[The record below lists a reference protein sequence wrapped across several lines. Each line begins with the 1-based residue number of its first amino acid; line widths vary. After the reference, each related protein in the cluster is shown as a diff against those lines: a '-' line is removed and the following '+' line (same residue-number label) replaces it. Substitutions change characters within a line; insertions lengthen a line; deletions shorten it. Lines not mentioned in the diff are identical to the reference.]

1 MELTSIH
8 PGVYLLYYFIMVLF
22 AFIFSDPYFVVTFLV
37 LLLVLIALQGVSHEL
52 KNIMRL
58 FIPLSILIMI
68 LNPLLNR
75 TGAHKIYLWS
85 GFFITYE
92 AIAYGILMSL
102 ALLIVILVFS
112 SYNRSVSY
120 QEMLYIFSKK
130 LPIISMIIVMALR
143 FIPLINSRAIEV
155 QKLNNLKN
163 NGIEME
169 MDSDESNDSEALDLD
184 EFNSNINTDYD
195 SKLVNKLKSNKRVAA
210 IIKEAKTLGKIMGIT
225 VSWSLEES
233 MFTAKSMKARGY
245 NATERTSYLSYKF
258 SNADF
263 AFIAL
268 IIVTVGII
276 IIGLLHGVGMINIY
290 PSIDF
295 KFSNLPLN
303 IYYLAFIVFLL
314 PLIYLEIKE
323 RILWHWLNSIT
334 SALHTWI
341 QMGPNHRSSHWTTLT
356 LKSITVTLFSYA
368 DHQDAVKPLCSPIW
382 RRNWCLQ
389 AEDQVK
395 SSSMGQG

>member
-22 AFIFSDPYFVVTFLV
+22 AFIFSDPYFVVTFLA
-37 LLLVLIALQGVSHEL
+37 LILVLISLQGVSSEL
-52 KNIMRL
+52 KNIL
-58 FIPLSILIMI
+58 KFYIPLSILILI

-85 GFFITYE
+85 NFFVTYE
-92 AIAYGILMSL
+92 AIAYGVLMTL

-169 MDSDESNDSEALDLD
+169 MGSDESNDSEALDLD

-276 IIGLLHGVGMINIY
+276 IVGLLKGVGMINIY

-295 KFSNLPLN
+295 RFSNLPFN

-323 RILWHWLNSIT
+323 RILW
-334 SALHTWI
+334 
-341 QMGPNHRSSHWTTLT
+341 
-356 LKSITVTLFSYA
+356 
-368 DHQDAVKPLCSPIW
+368 
-382 RRNWCLQ
+382 RN
-389 AEDQVK
+389 
-395 SSSMGQG
+395 

>member
-8 PGVYLLYYFIMVLF
+8 PAVYLLYYFIMVLF

-37 LLLVLIALQGVSHEL
+37 LILVLISLQGISSEL
-52 KNIMRL
+52 KNIMKL

-85 GFFITYE
+85 NFFITYE

-112 SYNRSVSY
+112 SYNRSVNY

-155 QKLNNLKN
+155 QKLNNLKV
-163 NGIEME
+163 NGIDFDDEE
-169 MDSDESNDSEALDLD
+169 NDEKDGNDETDGSDDSRRLDVD
-184 EFNSNINTDYD
+184 EFNSSINTDYN
-195 SKLVNKLKSNKRVAA
+195 SKFVDRLKSNKRIAA

-258 SNADF
+258 GNADY

-268 IIVTVGII
+268 IAITVAII
-276 IIGLLHGVGMINIY
+276 IMGLLKGVGMINIY

-295 KFSNLPLN
+295 SFSNLPFN

-323 RILWHWLNSIT
+323 RVLW
-334 SALHTWI
+334 
-341 QMGPNHRSSHWTTLT
+341 
-356 LKSITVTLFSYA
+356 
-368 DHQDAVKPLCSPIW
+368 
-382 RRNWCLQ
+382 RN
-389 AEDQVK
+389 
-395 SSSMGQG
+395 

>member
-37 LLLVLIALQGVSHEL
+37 LLLILIALQGVSHEL
-52 KNIMRL
+52 KNIMKL

-163 NGIEME
+163 NGIEM
-169 MDSDESNDSEALDLD
+169 DVGDADALDLD

-268 IIVTVGII
+268 IIITVGII
-276 IIGLLHGVGMINIY
+276 IVGLLHGVGMINIY

-295 KFSNLPLN
+295 KFSNLPFN

-323 RILWHWLNSIT
+323 RILW
-334 SALHTWI
+334 
-341 QMGPNHRSSHWTTLT
+341 
-356 LKSITVTLFSYA
+356 
-368 DHQDAVKPLCSPIW
+368 
-382 RRNWCLQ
+382 RN
-389 AEDQVK
+389 
-395 SSSMGQG
+395 

>member
-22 AFIFSDPYFVVTFLV
+22 AFIFSDPYFVVTFLA
-37 LLLVLIALQGVSHEL
+37 LILVLISLQGVSSEL
-52 KNIMRL
+52 KNIL
-58 FIPLSILIMI
+58 KFYIPLSILILI

-85 GFFITYE
+85 NFFVTYE
-92 AIAYGILMSL
+92 AIAYGVLMTL

-169 MDSDESNDSEALDLD
+169 RDSDESNDSDDSNSLDLD
-184 EFNSNINTDYD
+184 QFNSNINTDYD
-195 SKLVNKLKSNKRVAA
+195 SKIVNKLKSNKRVAA

-258 SNADF
+258 GNADY

-276 IIGLLHGVGMINIY
+276 IAGLLKGVGMINIY

-295 KFSNLPLN
+295 RFSNLPFN

-323 RILWHWLNSIT
+323 RILW
-334 SALHTWI
+334 
-341 QMGPNHRSSHWTTLT
+341 
-356 LKSITVTLFSYA
+356 
-368 DHQDAVKPLCSPIW
+368 
-382 RRNWCLQ
+382 RN
-389 AEDQVK
+389 
-395 SSSMGQG
+395 

>member
-1 MELTSIH
+1 
-8 PGVYLLYYFIMVLF
+8 MVLF

-37 LLLVLIALQGVSHEL
+37 LLLVLIALQGVSSEL
-52 KNIMRL
+52 KNIL
-58 FIPLSILIMI
+58 KFYIPLSILILI

-85 GFFITYE
+85 NFFVTYE
-92 AIAYGILMSL
+92 AIAYGVIMTL

-169 MDSDESNDSEALDLD
+169 MDSDESNDSDDSDSLDLD
-184 EFNSNINTDYD
+184 QFNSNINTDYD
-195 SKLVNKLKSNKRVAA
+195 SKIVNNLKSNKRVAA

-258 SNADF
+258 GNADY

-276 IIGLLHGVGMINIY
+276 IAGLLKGVGMINIY

-295 KFSNLPLN
+295 RFSNLPFN

-323 RILWHWLNSIT
+323 RILW
-334 SALHTWI
+334 
-341 QMGPNHRSSHWTTLT
+341 
-356 LKSITVTLFSYA
+356 
-368 DHQDAVKPLCSPIW
+368 
-382 RRNWCLQ
+382 RN
-389 AEDQVK
+389 
-395 SSSMGQG
+395 

>member
-52 KNIMRL
+52 KNIMKL
-58 FIPLSILIMI
+58 FIPLSVLIMI

-163 NGIEME
+163 NGIEM
-169 MDSDESNDSEALDLD
+169 DSDDADDTNRLDLD
-184 EFNSNINTDYD
+184 QFNSNINTDYD

-323 RILWHWLNSIT
+323 RILWH
-334 SALHTWI
+334 
-341 QMGPNHRSSHWTTLT
+341 
-356 LKSITVTLFSYA
+356 
-368 DHQDAVKPLCSPIW
+368 
-382 RRNWCLQ
+382 
-389 AEDQVK
+389 
-395 SSSMGQG
+395 

>member
-22 AFIFSDPYFVVTFLV
+22 AFIFSNPYFVVTFLV
-37 LLLVLIALQGVSHEL
+37 LLLVLIALQGVSSEL
-52 KNIMRL
+52 KNIL
-58 FIPLSILIMI
+58 KFYIPLSILILI

-85 GFFITYE
+85 NFFVTYE
-92 AIAYGILMSL
+92 AIAYGVLMTL

-169 MDSDESNDSEALDLD
+169 MDSDESNDSDDSNSLDLD
-184 EFNSNINTDYD
+184 QFNSNINTDYD

-258 SNADF
+258 GNADY

-276 IIGLLHGVGMINIY
+276 IVGLLKGVGMINIY

-295 KFSNLPLN
+295 RFSNLPFN

-323 RILWHWLNSIT
+323 RILW
-334 SALHTWI
+334 
-341 QMGPNHRSSHWTTLT
+341 
-356 LKSITVTLFSYA
+356 
-368 DHQDAVKPLCSPIW
+368 
-382 RRNWCLQ
+382 RN
-389 AEDQVK
+389 
-395 SSSMGQG
+395 

>member
-22 AFIFSDPYFVVTFLV
+22 AFIFSDPYFVVTFLI
-37 LLLVLIALQGVSHEL
+37 LILVLIALQGISHEL
-52 KNIMRL
+52 KNIMKL

-155 QKLNNLKN
+155 QKLNNLKS
-163 NGIEME
+163 NGIELE
-169 MDSDESNDSEALDLD
+169 SDD
-184 EFNSNINTDYD
+184 EDRIDVDAFNSNINTDYN
-195 SKLVNKLKSNKRVAA
+195 SKLVDKLKSNKRIAA

-268 IIVTVGII
+268 IIITVGII
-276 IIGLLHGVGMINIY
+276 IAGLLKGVGMINIY

-295 KFSNLPLN
+295 RFSNLPFN

-323 RILWHWLNSIT
+323 RILWH
-334 SALHTWI
+334 
-341 QMGPNHRSSHWTTLT
+341 
-356 LKSITVTLFSYA
+356 
-368 DHQDAVKPLCSPIW
+368 
-382 RRNWCLQ
+382 
-389 AEDQVK
+389 
-395 SSSMGQG
+395 

>member
-169 MDSDESNDSEALDLD
+169 MGSDESNDSEALDLD

-276 IIGLLHGVGMINIY
+276 IVGLLHGVGMINIY

-295 KFSNLPLN
+295 KFSNLPFN

-323 RILWHWLNSIT
+323 RILWH
-334 SALHTWI
+334 
-341 QMGPNHRSSHWTTLT
+341 
-356 LKSITVTLFSYA
+356 
-368 DHQDAVKPLCSPIW
+368 
-382 RRNWCLQ
+382 
-389 AEDQVK
+389 
-395 SSSMGQG
+395 

>member
-8 PGVYLLYYFIMVLF
+8 PAVYLIYYFIMVLF
-22 AFIFSDPYFVVTFLV
+22 AFIFSDPYFVVTFLA
-37 LLLVLIALQGVSHEL
+37 LILVLIALQGVSSEL
-52 KNIMRL
+52 KNIL
-58 FIPLSILIMI
+58 KFFIPLSVLIMI

-75 TGAHKIYLWS
+75 TGAHRIYLWQN
-85 GFFITYE
+85 FFITYE

-102 ALLIVILVFS
+102 ALLIVILIFS

-155 QKLNNLKN
+155 QKLNKLKT
-163 NGIEME
+163 NGVEFDDDE
-169 MDSDESNDSEALDLD
+169 NDHSGDLEDSNKPDLD

-245 NATERTSYLSYKF
+245 NATERTSYLSYRF
-258 SNADF
+258 GSAERQE
-263 AFIAL
+263 AIMQLSEQA
-268 IIVTVGII
+268 ICH
-276 IIGLLHGVGMINIY
+276 IGLEV
-290 PSIDF
+290 
-295 KFSNLPLN
+295 
-303 IYYLAFIVFLL
+303 
-314 PLIYLEIKE
+314 LIMYF
-323 RILWHWLNSIT
+323 W
-334 SALHTWI
+334 
-341 QMGPNHRSSHWTTLT
+341 Q
-356 LKSITVTLFSYA
+356 
-368 DHQDAVKPLCSPIW
+368 
-382 RRNWCLQ
+382 
-389 AEDQVK
+389 
-395 SSSMGQG
+395 

>member
-169 MDSDESNDSEALDLD
+169 RDSDESNDSDDSNSLDLD
-184 EFNSNINTDYD
+184 QFNSNINTDYD
-195 SKLVNKLKSNKRVAA
+195 SKIVNKLKSNKRVAA

-258 SNADF
+258 GNADY

-276 IIGLLHGVGMINIY
+276 IAGLLKGVGMINIY

-295 KFSNLPLN
+295 RFSNLPFN

-323 RILWHWLNSIT
+323 RILW
-334 SALHTWI
+334 
-341 QMGPNHRSSHWTTLT
+341 
-356 LKSITVTLFSYA
+356 
-368 DHQDAVKPLCSPIW
+368 
-382 RRNWCLQ
+382 RN
-389 AEDQVK
+389 
-395 SSSMGQG
+395 

>member
-22 AFIFSDPYFVVTFLV
+22 AFIFSDPYFVVTFLA
-37 LLLVLIALQGVSHEL
+37 LILVLISLQGVSSEL
-52 KNIMRL
+52 KNIL
-58 FIPLSILIMI
+58 KFYIPLSILILI

-85 GFFITYE
+85 NFFVTYE
-92 AIAYGILMSL
+92 AIAYGVLMTL

-169 MDSDESNDSEALDLD
+169 MDSDGSDDSYDSNSLDLD
-184 EFNSNINTDYD
+184 QFNSNINTDYD
-195 SKLVNKLKSNKRVAA
+195 SKIVNKLKSNKRVAA

-258 SNADF
+258 GNADY

-276 IIGLLHGVGMINIY
+276 IVGLLKGVGMINIY

-295 KFSNLPLN
+295 RFSNLPFN

-323 RILWHWLNSIT
+323 RILW
-334 SALHTWI
+334 
-341 QMGPNHRSSHWTTLT
+341 
-356 LKSITVTLFSYA
+356 
-368 DHQDAVKPLCSPIW
+368 
-382 RRNWCLQ
+382 RN
-389 AEDQVK
+389 
-395 SSSMGQG
+395 

>member
-22 AFIFSDPYFVVTFLV
+22 AFIFSDPYFVITFLV
-37 LLLVLIALQGVSHEL
+37 LILVLIYLQGVSSEL
-52 KNIMRL
+52 KNIVKL

-85 GFFITYE
+85 NFFITYE

-155 QKLNNLKN
+155 QKLNNLKS
-163 NGIEME
+163 NGIDV
-169 MDSDESNDSEALDLD
+169 DSDE
-184 EFNSNINTDYD
+184 SNINTDYD
-195 SKLVNKLKSNKRVAA
+195 SKIVNKLKSNKRIAA
-210 IIKEAKTLGKIMGIT
+210 IIKEAKNLGKIMGIT

-258 SNADF
+258 GNADYVF
-263 AFIAL
+263 LAVIFI
-268 IIVTVGII
+268 TVAII

-295 KFSNLPLN
+295 SFSNLPFN

-323 RILWHWLNSIT
+323 RLLWH
-334 SALHTWI
+334 
-341 QMGPNHRSSHWTTLT
+341 
-356 LKSITVTLFSYA
+356 
-368 DHQDAVKPLCSPIW
+368 
-382 RRNWCLQ
+382 
-389 AEDQVK
+389 
-395 SSSMGQG
+395 

>member
-37 LLLVLIALQGVSHEL
+37 LLLILIALQGVSHEL
-52 KNIMRL
+52 KNIMKL

-163 NGIEME
+163 NGIEM
-169 MDSDESNDSEALDLD
+169 DVGDADALDLD

-268 IIVTVGII
+268 IIITVGII
-276 IIGLLHGVGMINIY
+276 IVGLLHGVGMINIY

-295 KFSNLPLN
+295 KFSNLPFN

-323 RILWHWLNSIT
+323 RILWH
-334 SALHTWI
+334 
-341 QMGPNHRSSHWTTLT
+341 
-356 LKSITVTLFSYA
+356 
-368 DHQDAVKPLCSPIW
+368 
-382 RRNWCLQ
+382 
-389 AEDQVK
+389 
-395 SSSMGQG
+395 

>member
-22 AFIFSDPYFVVTFLV
+22 AFIFSDPYFVVTFLA
-37 LLLVLIALQGVSHEL
+37 LILVLISLQGVSSEL
-52 KNIMRL
+52 KNIL
-58 FIPLSILIMI
+58 KFYIPLSILILI

-85 GFFITYE
+85 NFFVTYE
-92 AIAYGILMSL
+92 AIAYGVLMTL

-169 MDSDESNDSEALDLD
+169 MDSDESNDSDDSNSLDLD
-184 EFNSNINTDYD
+184 QFNSNINTDYD
-195 SKLVNKLKSNKRVAA
+195 SKIVNKLKSNKRVAA

-233 MFTAKSMKARGY
+233 MCTAKSMKARGY

-268 IIVTVGII
+268 IIITVGII
-276 IIGLLHGVGMINIY
+276 IVGLLHGVGMINIY

-295 KFSNLPLN
+295 RFSNLPFN

-323 RILWHWLNSIT
+323 RILW
-334 SALHTWI
+334 
-341 QMGPNHRSSHWTTLT
+341 
-356 LKSITVTLFSYA
+356 
-368 DHQDAVKPLCSPIW
+368 
-382 RRNWCLQ
+382 RN
-389 AEDQVK
+389 
-395 SSSMGQG
+395 

>member
-37 LLLVLIALQGVSHEL
+37 LILILIALQGVSSEL
-52 KNIMRL
+52 KNIMKL

-85 GFFITYE
+85 NFFITYE
-92 AIAYGILMSL
+92 AIAYGVLMSL

-163 NGIEME
+163 NGVEF
-169 MDSDESNDSEALDLD
+169 DSDETDGNDDSYDSIESNKIDMD

-195 SKLVNKLKSNKRVAA
+195 SKFINKLKSNKRVAA

-258 SNADF
+258 GNADY

-268 IIVTVGII
+268 IMVTVGII
-276 IIGLLHGVGMINIY
+276 IIGLLKGVGMINIY

-295 KFSNLPLN
+295 KFSNLPFN
-303 IYYLAFIVFLL
+303 IYYLAFVLFLL

-323 RILWHWLNSIT
+323 RILWH
-334 SALHTWI
+334 
-341 QMGPNHRSSHWTTLT
+341 
-356 LKSITVTLFSYA
+356 
-368 DHQDAVKPLCSPIW
+368 
-382 RRNWCLQ
+382 
-389 AEDQVK
+389 
-395 SSSMGQG
+395 

>member
-22 AFIFSDPYFVVTFLV
+22 AFIFSDPYFVVTFLA
-37 LLLVLIALQGVSHEL
+37 LILVLIALQGVSSEL
-52 KNIMRL
+52 KNIL
-58 FIPLSILIMI
+58 KFYIPLSILILI

-85 GFFITYE
+85 NFFVTYE
-92 AIAYGILMSL
+92 AIAYGVLMTL

-169 MDSDESNDSEALDLD
+169 MGSDDANDAEGYDGSDSLDLD
-184 EFNSNINTDYD
+184 QFNSNINTDYD
-195 SKLVNKLKSNKRVAA
+195 SKIVNKLKSNKRVAA

-258 SNADF
+258 GNADY

-276 IIGLLHGVGMINIY
+276 IVGLLHGVGMINIY

-295 KFSNLPLN
+295 RFSNLPIN

-323 RILWHWLNSIT
+323 RILW
-334 SALHTWI
+334 
-341 QMGPNHRSSHWTTLT
+341 
-356 LKSITVTLFSYA
+356 
-368 DHQDAVKPLCSPIW
+368 
-382 RRNWCLQ
+382 RN
-389 AEDQVK
+389 
-395 SSSMGQG
+395 

>member
-8 PGVYLLYYFIMVLF
+8 PAVYLIYYFIMVLF
-22 AFIFSDPYFVVTFLV
+22 AFIFSDPYFVVTFLA
-37 LLLVLIALQGVSHEL
+37 LILVLIALQGVSSEL
-52 KNIMRL
+52 KNIL
-58 FIPLSILIMI
+58 KFFIPLSLLIMI

-75 TGAHKIYLWS
+75 TGAHRIYLWQN
-85 GFFITYE
+85 FFITYE

-102 ALLIVILVFS
+102 ALLIVILIFS

-155 QKLNNLKN
+155 QKLNKLKT
-163 NGIEME
+163 NGVEFDDDE
-169 MDSDESNDSEALDLD
+169 NDHSGDLEDSNKPDLD

-195 SKLVNKLKSNKRVAA
+195 SKLVNKLKSNKMVAA

-245 NATERTSYLSYKF
+245 NATERTSYLSYRF
-258 SNADF
+258 GNADY
-263 AFIAL
+263 AFLA
-268 IIVTVGII
+268 IIVVTVSII
-276 IIGLLHGVGMINIY
+276 AVGLLHGVGMINIY

-295 KFSNLPLN
+295 SFSDLPFN

-323 RILWHWLNSIT
+323 RLLWH
-334 SALHTWI
+334 
-341 QMGPNHRSSHWTTLT
+341 
-356 LKSITVTLFSYA
+356 
-368 DHQDAVKPLCSPIW
+368 
-382 RRNWCLQ
+382 
-389 AEDQVK
+389 
-395 SSSMGQG
+395 

>member
-22 AFIFSDPYFVVTFLV
+22 AFIFSDPYFVVTFLA
-37 LLLVLIALQGVSHEL
+37 LILVLISLQGVSSEL
-52 KNIMRL
+52 KNIL
-58 FIPLSILIMI
+58 KFYIPLSILILI

-85 GFFITYE
+85 NFFVTYE
-92 AIAYGILMSL
+92 AIAYGVLMTL

-169 MDSDESNDSEALDLD
+169 IAGDDIDDSNRVDLD
-184 EFNSNINTDYD
+184 QFNSNINTDYD
-195 SKLVNKLKSNKRVAA
+195 SKIVNKLKSNKRVAA

-258 SNADF
+258 GNADY

-268 IIVTVGII
+268 IIV
-276 IIGLLHGVGMINIY
+276 
-290 PSIDF
+290 
-295 KFSNLPLN
+295 N

-323 RILWHWLNSIT
+323 RILWH
-334 SALHTWI
+334 
-341 QMGPNHRSSHWTTLT
+341 
-356 LKSITVTLFSYA
+356 
-368 DHQDAVKPLCSPIW
+368 
-382 RRNWCLQ
+382 
-389 AEDQVK
+389 
-395 SSSMGQG
+395 

>member
-22 AFIFSDPYFVVTFLV
+22 AFIFSDPYFVVTFLI
-37 LLLVLIALQGVSHEL
+37 LILVLIALQGVSSEL
-52 KNIMRL
+52 RNIMKF
-58 FIPLSILIMI
+58 FIPLSILIII

-75 TGAHKIYLWS
+75 TGAHRIYLW
-85 GFFITYE
+85 GNFFVSFE
-92 AIAYGILMSL
+92 AIAYGVLMSL

-163 NGIEME
+163 NGVEFDDE
-169 MDSDESNDSEALDLD
+169 GENDSDDGRVDLD

-195 SKLVNKLKSNKRVAA
+195 SKFINRLKSNKRTSA

-245 NATERTSYLSYKF
+245 NATERTSYLSYRF
-258 SNADF
+258 STADY
-263 AFIAL
+263 AFIAV
-268 IIVTVGII
+268 IIVTLSII
-276 IIGLLHGVGMINIY
+276 IAGLLKGVGMINIY

-295 KFSNLPLN
+295 SFKDLPFN

-323 RILWHWLNSIT
+323 RLLWH
-334 SALHTWI
+334 
-341 QMGPNHRSSHWTTLT
+341 
-356 LKSITVTLFSYA
+356 
-368 DHQDAVKPLCSPIW
+368 
-382 RRNWCLQ
+382 
-389 AEDQVK
+389 
-395 SSSMGQG
+395 

>member
-276 IIGLLHGVGMINIY
+276 IVGLLHGVGMINIY

-323 RILWHWLNSIT
+323 RILWH
-334 SALHTWI
+334 
-341 QMGPNHRSSHWTTLT
+341 
-356 LKSITVTLFSYA
+356 
-368 DHQDAVKPLCSPIW
+368 
-382 RRNWCLQ
+382 
-389 AEDQVK
+389 
-395 SSSMGQG
+395 

>member
-22 AFIFSDPYFVVTFLV
+22 AFIFSDPYFVVTFLA
-37 LLLVLIALQGVSHEL
+37 LILVLISLQGVSSEL
-52 KNIMRL
+52 KNIL
-58 FIPLSILIMI
+58 KFYIPLSILILI

-85 GFFITYE
+85 NFFVTYE
-92 AIAYGILMSL
+92 AIAYGVLMTL

-169 MDSDESNDSEALDLD
+169 MGSDESNDSEALDLD

-295 KFSNLPLN
+295 KFSNLPFN

-323 RILWHWLNSIT
+323 RILW
-334 SALHTWI
+334 
-341 QMGPNHRSSHWTTLT
+341 
-356 LKSITVTLFSYA
+356 
-368 DHQDAVKPLCSPIW
+368 
-382 RRNWCLQ
+382 RN
-389 AEDQVK
+389 
-395 SSSMGQG
+395 

>member
-22 AFIFSDPYFVVTFLV
+22 AFIFSDPYFVVTFLA
-37 LLLVLIALQGVSHEL
+37 LILVLITLQGVSSEL
-52 KNIMRL
+52 KNIL
-58 FIPLSILIMI
+58 KFYIPLSILILI

-85 GFFITYE
+85 NFFVTYE
-92 AIAYGILMSL
+92 AIAYGVLMTL

-163 NGIEME
+163 SGIEME
-169 MDSDESNDSEALDLD
+169 IDGDDTDDSNRVDLD
-184 EFNSNINTDYD
+184 QFNSNINTDYD
-195 SKLVNKLKSNKRVAA
+195 SKIVNKLKPNKRVAA

-258 SNADF
+258 GNADY

-276 IIGLLHGVGMINIY
+276 IVGLLKGVGMINIY

-295 KFSNLPLN
+295 RFSNLPFN

-323 RILWHWLNSIT
+323 RILW
-334 SALHTWI
+334 
-341 QMGPNHRSSHWTTLT
+341 
-356 LKSITVTLFSYA
+356 
-368 DHQDAVKPLCSPIW
+368 
-382 RRNWCLQ
+382 RN
-389 AEDQVK
+389 
-395 SSSMGQG
+395 

>member
-1 MELTSIH
+1 
-8 PGVYLLYYFIMVLF
+8 MVLF

-37 LLLVLIALQGVSHEL
+37 LILVLISLQGISSEL
-52 KNIMRL
+52 KNIMKL

-85 GFFITYE
+85 NFFITYE

-155 QKLNNLKN
+155 QKLNNLKV
-163 NGIEME
+163 NGIDFDDEE
-169 MDSDESNDSEALDLD
+169 NDEKDGNDETDGSDDSRRLDVD
-184 EFNSNINTDYD
+184 EFNSNINTDYN
-195 SKLVNKLKSNKRVAA
+195 SKFVDRLKSNKRIAA
-210 IIKEAKTLGKIMGIT
+210 IIKEEKTIGKIMGIT

-258 SNADF
+258 GNADY

-268 IIVTVGII
+268 IAITVAII
-276 IIGLLHGVGMINIY
+276 IMGLLKGVGMINIY

-295 KFSNLPLN
+295 SFSNLPFN

-323 RILWHWLNSIT
+323 RVLW
-334 SALHTWI
+334 
-341 QMGPNHRSSHWTTLT
+341 
-356 LKSITVTLFSYA
+356 
-368 DHQDAVKPLCSPIW
+368 
-382 RRNWCLQ
+382 RN
-389 AEDQVK
+389 
-395 SSSMGQG
+395 

>member
-22 AFIFSDPYFVVTFLV
+22 AFIFSDPYFVVTFLI
-37 LLLVLIALQGVSHEL
+37 LILVLIALQGISSEL
-52 KNIMRL
+52 KNIMKL

-75 TGAHKIYLWS
+75 TGAHKIYLWPN
-85 GFFITYE
+85 FFITFE

-163 NGIEME
+163 NGVEF
-169 MDSDESNDSEALDLD
+169 DSDDAESMEEISDSDNSNLKENNSSIDLD

-195 SKLVNKLKSNKRVAA
+195 SRLVNKLKSNKRIAA
-210 IIKEAKTLGKIMGIT
+210 VIKEAKTLGKIMGIT

-245 NATERTSYLSYKF
+245 NVTERTSYLSYKF

-268 IIVTVGII
+268 IVITVGTII
-276 IIGLLHGVGMINIY
+276 VGLFHGVGMINIY

-295 KFSNLPLN
+295 RFSNLPFN

-323 RILWHWLNSIT
+323 RILW
-334 SALHTWI
+334 
-341 QMGPNHRSSHWTTLT
+341 
-356 LKSITVTLFSYA
+356 
-368 DHQDAVKPLCSPIW
+368 
-382 RRNWCLQ
+382 RN
-389 AEDQVK
+389 
-395 SSSMGQG
+395 

>member
-22 AFIFSDPYFVVTFLV
+22 AFIFSDPYFVVTFLI
-37 LLLVLIALQGVSHEL
+37 LILVLIALQGISHEL
-52 KNIMRL
+52 KNIMKL

-155 QKLNNLKN
+155 QKLNNLKS
-163 NGIEME
+163 NGIELE
-169 MDSDESNDSEALDLD
+169 SDD
-184 EFNSNINTDYD
+184 EERIDVDTFNSNINTDYN
-195 SKLVNKLKSNKRVAA
+195 SKLVDKLKSNKRIAA

-268 IIVTVGII
+268 IIITVAII
-276 IIGLLHGVGMINIY
+276 IAGLLKGVGMINIY

-295 KFSNLPLN
+295 RFSNLPFN

-323 RILWHWLNSIT
+323 RILWH
-334 SALHTWI
+334 
-341 QMGPNHRSSHWTTLT
+341 
-356 LKSITVTLFSYA
+356 
-368 DHQDAVKPLCSPIW
+368 
-382 RRNWCLQ
+382 
-389 AEDQVK
+389 
-395 SSSMGQG
+395 

>member
-268 IIVTVGII
+268 IIITLGII
-276 IIGLLHGVGMINIY
+276 IVGLLHGVGMINIY

-295 KFSNLPLN
+295 KFSNLPFN

-323 RILWHWLNSIT
+323 RILWH
-334 SALHTWI
+334 
-341 QMGPNHRSSHWTTLT
+341 
-356 LKSITVTLFSYA
+356 
-368 DHQDAVKPLCSPIW
+368 
-382 RRNWCLQ
+382 
-389 AEDQVK
+389 
-395 SSSMGQG
+395 

>member
-37 LLLVLIALQGVSHEL
+37 LLLILIALQGVSHEL
-52 KNIMRL
+52 KNIMKL

-268 IIVTVGII
+268 IIITVGII
-276 IIGLLHGVGMINIY
+276 IVGLLHGVGMINIY

-295 KFSNLPLN
+295 KFSNLPFN
-303 IYYLAFIVFLL
+303 IYYLAFIIFLL

-323 RILWHWLNSIT
+323 RILWH
-334 SALHTWI
+334 
-341 QMGPNHRSSHWTTLT
+341 
-356 LKSITVTLFSYA
+356 
-368 DHQDAVKPLCSPIW
+368 
-382 RRNWCLQ
+382 
-389 AEDQVK
+389 
-395 SSSMGQG
+395 

>member
-1 MELTSIH
+1 M
-8 PGVYLLYYFIMVLF
+8 LYYFIMVLF
-22 AFIFSDPYFVVTFLV
+22 AFIFSDPYFVVTFLA
-37 LLLVLIALQGVSHEL
+37 LILVLISLQGVSSEL
-52 KNIMRL
+52 KNIL
-58 FIPLSILIMI
+58 KFYIPLSILILI

-85 GFFITYE
+85 NFFVTYE
-92 AIAYGILMSL
+92 AIAYGVLMTL

-169 MDSDESNDSEALDLD
+169 RDSDESNDSDDSNSLDLD
-184 EFNSNINTDYD
+184 QFNSNINTDYD
-195 SKLVNKLKSNKRVAA
+195 SKIVNKLKSNKRVAV

-258 SNADF
+258 GNADY

-276 IIGLLHGVGMINIY
+276 IVGLLKGVGMINIY

-295 KFSNLPLN
+295 RFSNLPFN

-323 RILWHWLNSIT
+323 RILW
-334 SALHTWI
+334 
-341 QMGPNHRSSHWTTLT
+341 
-356 LKSITVTLFSYA
+356 
-368 DHQDAVKPLCSPIW
+368 
-382 RRNWCLQ
+382 RN
-389 AEDQVK
+389 
-395 SSSMGQG
+395 

>member
-22 AFIFSDPYFVVTFLV
+22 AFIFSDPYFVVTFLA
-37 LLLVLIALQGVSHEL
+37 LILVLISLQGVSSEL
-52 KNIMRL
+52 KNIL
-58 FIPLSILIMI
+58 KFYIPLSILILI

-85 GFFITYE
+85 NFFVTYE
-92 AIAYGILMSL
+92 AIAYGVLMTL

-169 MDSDESNDSEALDLD
+169 RDSDESNDSDDSNSLDLD
-184 EFNSNINTDYD
+184 QFNSNINTDYD
-195 SKLVNKLKSNKRVAA
+195 SKIVNKLKSNKRVAV

-258 SNADF
+258 GNADY

-276 IIGLLHGVGMINIY
+276 IAGLLKGVGMINIY

-295 KFSNLPLN
+295 RFSNLPFN

-323 RILWHWLNSIT
+323 RILW
-334 SALHTWI
+334 
-341 QMGPNHRSSHWTTLT
+341 
-356 LKSITVTLFSYA
+356 
-368 DHQDAVKPLCSPIW
+368 
-382 RRNWCLQ
+382 RN
-389 AEDQVK
+389 
-395 SSSMGQG
+395 

>member
-8 PGVYLLYYFIMVLF
+8 PAVYLLYYFIMVLF

-37 LLLVLIALQGVSHEL
+37 LILVLISLQGISSEL
-52 KNIMRL
+52 KNIMKL

-85 GFFITYE
+85 NFFITYE

-155 QKLNNLKN
+155 QKLNNLKV
-163 NGIEME
+163 NGIDFDDEE
-169 MDSDESNDSEALDLD
+169 NDEKDGNEETDGSDDSRRLDVD
-184 EFNSNINTDYD
+184 EFNSNINTDYN
-195 SKLVNKLKSNKRVAA
+195 SKFVDRLKSNKRIAA
-210 IIKEAKTLGKIMGIT
+210 IIKETKTLGKIMGIT

-258 SNADF
+258 GNADY

-268 IIVTVGII
+268 IAITVAII
-276 IIGLLHGVGMINIY
+276 IMGLLKGVGMINIY

-295 KFSNLPLN
+295 SFSNLPFN

-323 RILWHWLNSIT
+323 RVLW
-334 SALHTWI
+334 
-341 QMGPNHRSSHWTTLT
+341 
-356 LKSITVTLFSYA
+356 
-368 DHQDAVKPLCSPIW
+368 
-382 RRNWCLQ
+382 RN
-389 AEDQVK
+389 
-395 SSSMGQG
+395 

>member
-169 MDSDESNDSEALDLD
+169 MGSDESNDSEALDLD

-195 SKLVNKLKSNKRVAA
+195 SKFVNKLKSNKRVAA

-295 KFSNLPLN
+295 KFSNLPFN
-303 IYYLAFIVFLL
+303 IYYLAFIIFLL

-323 RILWHWLNSIT
+323 RILWH
-334 SALHTWI
+334 
-341 QMGPNHRSSHWTTLT
+341 
-356 LKSITVTLFSYA
+356 
-368 DHQDAVKPLCSPIW
+368 
-382 RRNWCLQ
+382 
-389 AEDQVK
+389 
-395 SSSMGQG
+395 

>member
-8 PGVYLLYYFIMVLF
+8 PAVYLLYYFIMVLF

-37 LLLVLIALQGVSHEL
+37 LILVLISLQGISSEL
-52 KNIMRL
+52 KNIMKL

-85 GFFITYE
+85 NFFITYE

-112 SYNRSVSY
+112 SYNRSVNY

-155 QKLNNLKN
+155 QKLNNLKV
-163 NGIEME
+163 NGIDFDDEE
-169 MDSDESNDSEALDLD
+169 NDEKDGNDETDGSDDSRRLDVD
-184 EFNSNINTDYD
+184 EFNSNINTDYN
-195 SKLVNKLKSNKRVAA
+195 SKFVDKLKSNKRIAA

-258 SNADF
+258 GNADY
-263 AFIAL
+263 AL
-268 IIVTVGII
+268 IMLIAITVGII
-276 IIGLLHGVGMINIY
+276 IVGLLKGVGMINIY

-295 KFSNLPLN
+295 SFSNLPFN

-323 RILWHWLNSIT
+323 RVLW
-334 SALHTWI
+334 
-341 QMGPNHRSSHWTTLT
+341 
-356 LKSITVTLFSYA
+356 
-368 DHQDAVKPLCSPIW
+368 
-382 RRNWCLQ
+382 RN
-389 AEDQVK
+389 
-395 SSSMGQG
+395 

>member
-8 PGVYLLYYFIMVLF
+8 PAVYLIYYFIMVLF
-22 AFIFSDPYFVVTFLV
+22 AFIFSDPYFVVTFLA
-37 LLLVLIALQGVSHEL
+37 LILVLIALQGVSSEL
-52 KNIMRL
+52 KNIL
-58 FIPLSILIMI
+58 KFFIPLSLLIMI

-75 TGAHKIYLWS
+75 TGAHRIYLWQN
-85 GFFITYE
+85 FFITYE

-102 ALLIVILVFS
+102 ALLIVILIFS

-155 QKLNNLKN
+155 QKLNKLKT
-163 NGIEME
+163 NGVEFDDDE
-169 MDSDESNDSEALDLD
+169 NDHSGDLEDSNKPDLD

-245 NATERTSYLSYKF
+245 NATERTSYLSYRF
-258 SNADF
+258 GNADY
-263 AFIAL
+263 AFLA
-268 IIVTVGII
+268 IIVVTVSII
-276 IIGLLHGVGMINIY
+276 AVGLLHGVGMINIY

-295 KFSNLPLN
+295 SFSDLPFN

-323 RILWHWLNSIT
+323 RLLWH
-334 SALHTWI
+334 
-341 QMGPNHRSSHWTTLT
+341 
-356 LKSITVTLFSYA
+356 
-368 DHQDAVKPLCSPIW
+368 
-382 RRNWCLQ
+382 
-389 AEDQVK
+389 
-395 SSSMGQG
+395 

>member
-22 AFIFSDPYFVVTFLV
+22 AFIFSDPYFVVTFLA
-37 LLLVLIALQGVSHEL
+37 LILVLITLQGVSSEL
-52 KNIMRL
+52 KNIL
-58 FIPLSILIMI
+58 KFYIPLSILILI

-85 GFFITYE
+85 NFFVTYE
-92 AIAYGILMSL
+92 AIAYGVLMTL

-169 MDSDESNDSEALDLD
+169 IDGDDIDDSNRVDLD
-184 EFNSNINTDYD
+184 QFNSNINTDYD
-195 SKLVNKLKSNKRVAA
+195 SKIVNKLKSNKRVAA

-258 SNADF
+258 GNADY

-276 IIGLLHGVGMINIY
+276 IVGLLKGVGMINIY

-295 KFSNLPLN
+295 RFSNLPFN

-323 RILWHWLNSIT
+323 RILW
-334 SALHTWI
+334 
-341 QMGPNHRSSHWTTLT
+341 
-356 LKSITVTLFSYA
+356 
-368 DHQDAVKPLCSPIW
+368 
-382 RRNWCLQ
+382 RN
-389 AEDQVK
+389 
-395 SSSMGQG
+395 

>member
-8 PGVYLLYYFIMVLF
+8 PAVYLLYYFIMVLF

-37 LLLVLIALQGVSHEL
+37 LILILIALQGVSSEL
-52 KNIMRL
+52 KNIMKL

-75 TGAHKIYLWS
+75 TGAHKIYLWQN
-85 GFFITYE
+85 FFITYE

-163 NGIEME
+163 NGVEVDNE
-169 MDSDESNDSEALDLD
+169 DCDDSNKMDLD
-184 EFNSNINTDYD
+184 EFNSNINTDYN
-195 SKLVNKLKSNKRVAA
+195 SKFINRLKSNKRIAA

-245 NATERTSYLSYKF
+245 NAAERTSYLSYKF
-258 SNADF
+258 GNADY
-263 AFIAL
+263 AFLAIIIATVAI
-268 IIVTVGII
+268 IIV
-276 IIGLLHGVGMINIY
+276 GLLKGVGMINIY

-295 KFSNLPLN
+295 SFSNLPFN

-314 PLIYLEIKE
+314 PLIYLELKE
-323 RILWHWLNSIT
+323 RLLWH
-334 SALHTWI
+334 
-341 QMGPNHRSSHWTTLT
+341 
-356 LKSITVTLFSYA
+356 
-368 DHQDAVKPLCSPIW
+368 
-382 RRNWCLQ
+382 
-389 AEDQVK
+389 
-395 SSSMGQG
+395 

>member
-295 KFSNLPLN
+295 KFSNLPFN
-303 IYYLAFIVFLL
+303 IYYLAFIIFLL

-323 RILWHWLNSIT
+323 RILWH
-334 SALHTWI
+334 
-341 QMGPNHRSSHWTTLT
+341 
-356 LKSITVTLFSYA
+356 
-368 DHQDAVKPLCSPIW
+368 
-382 RRNWCLQ
+382 
-389 AEDQVK
+389 
-395 SSSMGQG
+395 

>member
-37 LLLVLIALQGVSHEL
+37 LLLILIALQGVSHEL
-52 KNIMRL
+52 KNIMKL

-163 NGIEME
+163 NGIEM
-169 MDSDESNDSEALDLD
+169 DVGDADALDLD

-245 NATERTSYLSYKF
+245 NATERTSYL
-258 SNADF
+258 
-263 AFIAL
+263 L
-268 IIVTVGII
+268 QLT
-276 IIGLLHGVGMINIY
+276 
-290 PSIDF
+290 
-295 KFSNLPLN
+295 
-303 IYYLAFIVFLL
+303 
-314 PLIYLEIKE
+314 
-323 RILWHWLNSIT
+323 LNSAIY
-334 SALHTWI
+334 H
-341 QMGPNHRSSHWTTLT
+341 
-356 LKSITVTLFSYA
+356 SISI
-368 DHQDAVKPLCSPIW
+368 IW
-382 RRNWCLQ
+382 HL
-389 AEDQVK
+389 
-395 SSSMGQG
+395 

>member
-163 NGIEME
+163 NGIEM
-169 MDSDESNDSEALDLD
+169 DVGDADALDLD

-268 IIVTVGII
+268 IIITVGII
-276 IIGLLHGVGMINIY
+276 IVGLLHGVGMINIY

-295 KFSNLPLN
+295 KFSNLPFN
-303 IYYLAFIVFLL
+303 IYYLAFIIFLL

-323 RILWHWLNSIT
+323 RILWH
-334 SALHTWI
+334 
-341 QMGPNHRSSHWTTLT
+341 
-356 LKSITVTLFSYA
+356 
-368 DHQDAVKPLCSPIW
+368 
-382 RRNWCLQ
+382 
-389 AEDQVK
+389 
-395 SSSMGQG
+395 